1 VPSYAVR
8 LEVRTDRPLSQ
19 AQLDKLDELAAGRH
33 ELLAGGKPRGRTLT
47 VSLTMAGADVVGALA
62 RSLNVVLDLVPGR
75 VHVAEVTEQRPRPV
89 ATPRRVA
96 PTTKSTKSTKST
108 RAARAARRSR

>member
-1 VPSYAVR
+1 MPSYAVR

-19 AQLDKLDELAAGRH
+19 AQLDRLDELAAGRH
-33 ELLAGGKPRGRTLT
+33 ELLAGGKLRGRTLT

-75 VHVAEVTEQRPRPV
+75 VHAAEVTEQRPRPV
-89 ATPRRVA
+89 AAPRRA
-96 PTTKSTKSTKST
+96 TRST
-108 RAARAARRSR
+108 RTTRTTRRGG